1 MQLTLILLQNKA
13 AELQAAKD
21 NYSIYLILSIIMS
34 FFLTFDH
41 PSYLIFY
48 D

>member
-1 MQLTLILLQNKA
+1 LQNKA

-34 FFLTFDH
+34 FFFNV
-41 PSYLIFY
+41 
-48 D
+48 